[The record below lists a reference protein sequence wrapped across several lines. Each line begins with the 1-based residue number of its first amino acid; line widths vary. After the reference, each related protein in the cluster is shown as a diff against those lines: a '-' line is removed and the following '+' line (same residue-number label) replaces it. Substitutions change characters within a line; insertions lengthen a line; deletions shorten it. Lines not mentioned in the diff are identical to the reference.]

1 MIHLIGTFCIVN
13 LGIVDADLYV
23 NGYLIGTFCIVNLL
37 LRHLILYYLFHLI
50 GTFCIVNYDYMWDMY
65 YDEFI

>member
-1 MIHLIGTFCIVN
+1 MKEYSDLIETFCIVN
-13 LGIVDADLYV
+13 HIQYP
-23 NGYLIGTFCIVNLL
+23 YTFRCKL
-37 LRHLILYYLFHLI
+37 HLI